1 MWIDL
6 SHNRLT
12 ELCADLGE
20 LKNLKTLYL
29 HVNYL
34 SNFAEL

>member
-1 MWIDL
+1 MWVDL

-12 ELCADLGE
+12 QLSEDLGS

-29 HVNYL
+29 HANYL
-34 SNFAEL
+34 SNFA